1 MCSGVIPRRELVSI
15 FVTLTSRIYKG
26 GQGPPSK
33 EKIIRSVYTKENTNR
48 HTGCRVLRS
57 VRPEPV

>member
-1 MCSGVIPRRELVSI
+1 MCSDVIPRRELVSI

-26 GQGPPSK
+26 GQVPPSK
-33 EKIIRSVYTKENTNR
+33 EKIIRSVYTKENTNH
-48 HTGCRVLRS
+48 HTGRRVLRS

>member
-1 MCSGVIPRRELVSI
+1 LVSI

-33 EKIIRSVYTKENTNR
+33 QKIIRSFYTEENTNH
-48 HTGCRVLRS
+48 HTGRRVLRS

>member
-1 MCSGVIPRRELVSI
+1 MCSGVIPQRELVST
-15 FVTLTSRIYKG
+15 FVTLTPRIYKG

-33 EKIIRSVYTKENTNR
+33 QKIIRSFYIKGNTN
-48 HTGCRVLRS
+48 HTERRVLRS

>member
-1 MCSGVIPRRELVSI
+1 MCSGVIPRRGLVST
-15 FVTLTSRIYKG
+15 FVTLASRVYKR

-33 EKIIRSVYTKENTNR
+33 QEIIRSFYIKGNTN
-48 HTGCRVLRS
+48 HTGRRVLRS